1 VGAARGRLCRRP
13 CLAGVGT
20 AGTAGTAGFIL
31 MPPPEELGRRRLP
44 PFAVHGA
51 AEPSPAVALRLPVP
65 VPELVPLLRAPVGC
79 RYSLA
84 CGSDDARRPGQST
97 VCCVTVLFFLS
108 SRLQRGVRRASAAW
122 VLKREGGA
130 RRLLARWVWCLYQV
144 PTKRSWIK
152 GLGPSAVSMRAAA
165 GSWKLEAGR
174 CRAVSLAAA
183 LVHGRGRGRG
193 AASTLLDPHVHCV
206 CVGGRKYLSYAR
218 WDGRGCDVM

>member
-1 VGAARGRLCRRP
+1 
-13 CLAGVGT
+13 
-20 AGTAGTAGFIL
+20 

-51 AEPSPAVALRLPVP
+51 AVPSPAVALRVPVPVPVP
-65 VPELVPLLRAPVGC
+65 VPELVPLLRAPVATL

-84 CGSDDARRPGQST
+84 RGSDDARRSGQST
-97 VCCVTVLFFLS
+97 VCCVTVLSFLS
-108 SRLQRGVRRASAAW
+108 SRLQRGMRRASAAW

-193 AASTLLDPHVHCV
+193 RGAASTLLDPHVHCV
-206 CVGGRKYLSYAR
+206 CVGGILCKM
-218 WDGRGCDVM
+218 GCDAM